1 MIASKPIRKTTA
13 TEILDAAFTQ
23 VLNTFI
29 DINRVA
35 AHIPVELVLVESVGV
50 AVRMVSVRSMIAA
63 VRMVAAVEAIGMVS
77 AGVPAVPSVISVE
90 CIVVVKHSAARPIT
104 SPRRPSPPAAG
115 QRSGR
120 DSSTEREGAPQRHIS
135 SAVSGRHVRVSVNRS
150 GIVLRDVDDVWVR
163 RLNHNRLRCLLL
175 DRHL

>member
-29 DINRVA
+29 DINGVA

-50 AVRMVSVRSMIAA
+50 AVRMVSVCSMVAA

-77 AGVPAVPSVISVE
+77 AGVPAVPSRISVE
-90 CIVVVKHSAARPIT
+90 CIVVEGYRATIPIT
-104 SPRRPSPPAAG
+104 SPGMPSPPATG
-115 QRSGR
+115 PGTKS
-120 DSSTEREGAPQRHIS
+120 DSSAK
-135 SAVSGRHVRVSVNRS
+135 
-150 GIVLRDVDDVWVR
+150 
-163 RLNHNRLRCLLL
+163 
-175 DRHL
+175 